1 MSIYVSINLDN
12 FADKYKNSL
21 KNFVWIWD
29 LKKCVVI
36 ETKNPALEVLFFM
49 LYGYLPSKYPS

>member
-12 FADKYKNSL
+12 FADKYENPL
-21 KNFVWIWD
+21 KNFVWIWN
-29 LKKCVVI
+29 LKKYVTI
-36 ETKNPALEVLFFM
+36 ETENPALEVLFFI